1 MKVLLVE
8 DDIGLGEALHAVLK
22 LNQYDSTWVRTAED
36 AQRFLGS
43 EKFDLHLFDIVL
55 PGMSG
60 LELLKNCRENDVDGP
75 IMMLTARDGVTD
87 RVIGLDGGA
96 DDYLAKPFAVE
107 ELLSR
112 SRALLR
118 RHLPQK
124 TALWRVGALSIDT
137 ARRQVKLADE
147 VLSLSKREYELLILL
162 AQSPGKVLT
171 RAQLAQGSDTQE
183 LGGSNAIDVHIY
195 SLRKHLGA
203 NLISTVRGVGYALEE
218 RAT

>member
-1 MKVLLVE
+1 MKTA
-8 DDIGLGEALHAVLK
+8 IIAGACAVMLAAG
-22 LNQYDSTWVRTAED
+22 WVAW
-36 AQRFLGS
+36 A
-43 EKFDLHLFDIVL
+43 
-55 PGMSG
+55 
-60 LELLKNCRENDVDGP
+60 N
-75 IMMLTARDGVTD
+75 
-87 RVIGLDGGA
+87 VIGLDGGA

-147 VLSLSKREYELLILL
+147 VLSLSKREYELLIML

-171 RAQLAQGSDTQE
+171 RAQLAQGSDAQDA
-183 LGGSNAIDVHIY
+183 GGSNAIDVHIY